1 VAFGGITRF
10 VKMSTAWNDEIAGHT
25 DARAHARVYARVY
38 AREHLR
44 DVYVISIFPVL
55 GRKLDKAD

>member
-1 VAFGGITRF
+1 
-10 VKMSTAWNDEIAGHT
+10 MSTAWNDEIAGHT